1 MKKAISLIL
10 ALLLCAALA
19 APALA
24 AETDGGKC
32 GDGLIW
38 SLDEDG
44 TLTVSGMGPMYDYSE
59 DALPPWHAHRDKI
72 ASVVLGEGV
81 TAIGAWAFYR
91 CVVLTGAVIP
101 DSVASIGERAF
112 SMCRDL
118 PGVTIPAGVASIGE
132 KAFYACA
139 GLTGVSVADGNPAY
153 SSVDGVLFDA
163 GRTILY
169 TYPPAKAGDYRIPD
183 GVAAI
188 ADGAFYRC
196 RDLTGVTI
204 PDGVASIGEG
214 TFENCGSLTSVT
226 IPASVSS
233 IGDGAFYTCLSLAD
247 VYYGGSESQWEQLA
261 MSGDANA
268 ELLAAA
274 IHYDSAGPA
283 PSAPGEGSDSA
294 GAAGKEADKST
305 SPSASPAAIN
315 TPSGNN
321 GAAGGQKS
329 GVPLVLIIVL
339 AAAAVAVVAVV
350 LALKKKK

>member
-1 MKKAISLIL
+1 MKKAVSLLL

-19 APALA
+19 PPALA
-24 AETDGGKC
+24 AEIDGGAC
-32 GDGLIW
+32 GDDLIW
-38 SLDEDG
+38 SLDEAG
-44 TLTVSGMGPMYDYSE
+44 TLTISGTGPMYDYSE
-59 DALPPWHAHRDKI
+59 DALPPWYAHRDEI
-72 ASVVLGEGV
+72 TSTVLEDGV

-91 CVVLTGAVIP
+91 CVVLTGVTIP
-101 DSVASIGERAF
+101 DSVASIGESAF
-112 SMCRDL
+112 SACRDL

-153 SSVDGVLFDA
+153 SSADGVLFDA

-183 GVAAI
+183 GVTAI

-196 RDLTGVTI
+196 RSLTGIAI

-226 IPASVSS
+226 IPASVAS
-233 IGDGAFYTCLSLAD
+233 IGDGAFYTCLSLTD
-247 VYYGGSESQWEQLA
+247 VYYGGSESRWEQVA
-261 MSGDANA
+261 INGDKNA

-274 IHYDSAGPA
+274 VHYDSAGPA
-283 PSAPGEGSDSA
+283 PSVPGAGDHSA
-294 GAAGKEADKST
+294 GDDDREADENSLPIT
-305 SPSASPAAIN
+305 SPSPTSA
-315 TPSGNN
+315 PSGNS

-329 GVPLVLIIVL
+329 GLPLVLIIAL
-339 AAAAVAVVAVV
+339 AAAGVAVVAVA
-350 LALKKKK
+350 LARKKR